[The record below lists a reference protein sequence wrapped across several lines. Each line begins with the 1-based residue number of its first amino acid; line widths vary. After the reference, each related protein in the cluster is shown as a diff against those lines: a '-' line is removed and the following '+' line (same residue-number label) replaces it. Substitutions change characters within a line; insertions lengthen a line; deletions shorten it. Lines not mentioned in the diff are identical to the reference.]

1 MKIEHGSESTQQFV
15 QVMYHEFTLCE
26 KAFESF
32 FLLAESNILGKD
44 GYETRESLYKNY
56 AAFLTHLYE
65 FYVACFK
72 RQQGTTD
79 NIHYSKLDNLFTSEV
94 RKLMRNMC
102 NQIES
107 GRAPSWVN
115 DISYYQEAVPDD
127 FGQKFRDVRN
137 NSAHVD
143 IRRVSGGN
151 RPTLKEFIDN
161 YHKFVLFLYDSARD
175 LWGSKREAPY
185 EISHIRE
192 FNLSQNR
199 R

>member
-1 MKIEHGSESTQQFV
+1 MKIERGSESAQQFV
-15 QVMYHEFTLCE
+15 DAMYHEFTLCE
-26 KAFESF
+26 KAFEEF

-44 GYETRESLYKNY
+44 DYETLEALYKNY

-72 RQQGTTD
+72 REQGSTE
-79 NIHYSKLDNLFTSEV
+79 NIHYSKLDSLFTFEV

-102 NQIES
+102 NQIEK

-115 DISYYQEAVPDD
+115 DISYYQDVVPDD

-137 NSAHVD
+137 NSSHVD

-151 RPTLKEFIDN
+151 RPTLKEFMDN
-161 YHKFVLFLYDSARD
+161 YHKFVFFLYDSARS
-175 LWGSKREAPY
+175 LWSSKREVPY
-185 EISHIRE
+185 KVSHIKE